1 MSHKRG
7 ADERE
12 DEDLSDIP
20 PSSIRRLSQD
30 QIHEEAANFFDEL
43 APDDMD
49 DVEEMQQ
56 DVEEELPTASLFSQG
71 SQQDMVVYEDALV
84 DDDVAVQASMLEDP
98 PPTPVMDRIESDLQ
112 DMDVEIDTDD
122 LGNATFELYQRWVEY
137 PRNHIQNMSDAVY
150 KLYGLQRTT
159 MGLTNSEI
167 IDEKHVAY
175 SFPVIRLYRRLV
187 KERFIGDDTET
198 CLVNNR
204 IMRILQMIFNARAII
219 QMDQNSRQCIVSD
232 LQENKEDINLE
243 NWTFRFID
251 TSDNTPYQS
260 SILYLLEC
268 AYNKNFRRYGG
279 KIYSQ
284 VMTQAGP
291 GQVSFKTHAWRE
303 TMEIPSFIYSHMDKE
318 SHFEQ
323 WQHFTSQRDMV
334 RTLTTYLLDCTDPE
348 FPELKPNR
356 HVFSFTNGLYHAKE
370 MGFYPYGDANKPIPT
385 DLVAAKFFDNRFPEE
400 FADGRTLFRDIP
412 TPNLDKV
419 LDHQLFSSEPYDPN
433 DPHGLNIPPDETPEE
448 KFNRTR
454 FLLSVKD
461 WILVF
466 MGRMIYDINDQ
477 DQWQTIMFLK
487 GVAGSGKSTLGK
499 VISNL
504 YDPADVGVLSNNIEK
519 KFGLGSIVDKLIY
532 LCYEVKQDFGVDQGE
547 FQSMISGEPMSIPR
561 KFETAISK
569 NWSSH
574 GFLMGNEVANWVDNS
589 GSMCRRI
596 VLGDFTQQ
604 VTQGDP
610 QLFDKLVS
618 EMPAIILKI
627 NMAYRLACDM
637 YGKQN
642 IYEVLPPYFEQQRK
656 SLRNSTNALYAF
668 LDSDE
673 VELGP
678 DQRWLYQEYKD
689 TVNYY
694 TKQNGCSVKWST
706 DNTRTI
712 YEAYNLKV
720 VTEEVDGMRKKFIV
734 GVGPRLA
741 CIQNE

>member
-1 MSHKRG
+1 MSAKRG
-7 ADERE
+7 AD
-12 DEDLSDIP
+12 DDLSDIP
-20 PSSIRRLSQD
+20 PSSIRRLSSD
-30 QIHEEAANFFDEL
+30 FIDDEAAAFFDDL
-43 APDDMD
+43 APDADEIDDHGLNNMD
-49 DVEEMQQ
+49 DM
-56 DVEEELPTASLFSQG
+56 ELPSVPLFSQEPE
-71 SQQDMVVYEDALV
+71 DMVVYAENPLG
-84 DDDVAVQASMLEDP
+84 DDEVAFQASTIDDP
-98 PPTPVMDRIESDLQ
+98 PETPVMDRIEPDLQ
-112 DMDVEIDTDD
+112 DMEIEIDTDD

-137 PRNHIQNMSDAVY
+137 PRNNIQHMSAAVY
-150 KLYGLQRTT
+150 KLYDLQRTT

-187 KERFIGDDTET
+187 KEKFIGDDTET

-204 IMRILQMIFNARAII
+204 IMRILQMIFNARAMI

-284 VMTQAGP
+284 VMTTAQAGE
-291 GQVSFKTHAWRE
+291 VSYKTHAWRE
-303 TMEIPSFIYSHMDKE
+303 TMEISSFIYTHMDKE

-370 MGFYPYGDANKPIPT
+370 MRFYRYGDPDNPIPT
-385 DLVAAKFFDNRFPEE
+385 DLVAAKFFDHRFPEE
-400 FADGRTLFRDIP
+400 YADGRTLFRDIA

-419 LDHQLFSSEPYDPN
+419 LDHQRFSSEPYDPD
-433 DPHGLNIPPDETPEE
+433 DPRGHNIPADETPEQ
-448 KFNRTR
+448 KFYRTR

-466 MGRMIYDINDQ
+466 MGRMIYDINDE

-532 LCYEVKQDFGVDQGE
+532 LCYEVKNDFGVDQGE

-561 KFETAISK
+561 KFETAVSK

-610 QLFDKLVS
+610 QLFDKLLA

-637 YGKQN
+637 YGKKN
-642 IYEVLPPYFEQQRK
+642 IYEVLPPYFEEQRK
-656 SLRNSTNALYAF
+656 SLRNSTNPLYAF

-673 VELGP
+673 VQLGTE
-678 DQRWLYQEYKD
+678 QKWLYQEYKD
-689 TVNYY
+689 TVNHY
-694 TKQNGCSVKWST
+694 TRQNGCSVKWTT

-712 YEAYNLKV
+712 YETYNLKV
-720 VTEEVDGMRKKFIV
+720 VTEEVNGMRQKFIV
-734 GVGPRLA
+734 GVGPRLN